1 MSAQRTYLSELRARV
16 SQGRTPSRDARSRRR
31 RPFGI
36 VAAAVL
42 VVAALG
48 AGSAATGDGPDR
60 DTHWVGTWT
69 ASPQPAGAPVQ
80 IDGQTVR
87 QIVHTSLG
95 GDHLRVRVSNAY
107 GSTPLRIGSAHAA
120 LSAGGLSIVEGTD
133 RILRFNGSATI
144 SVPAGALV
152 VSDPVTLDLPALGDL
167 AVSLFLPDQVTATT
181 EHTVAIQ
188 TTYLSVAG
196 DFTGASAFEA
206 TTTQSYYL
214 LSGVEVSTS
223 KRARAV
229 VAIGDSVTVGFGSTP
244 DLNRRWPN
252 LLAERL
258 QSNPSTSHLGVL
270 NAGVIG
276 NRILHDFVGTGGLA
290 RFDRDVL
297 VQPGVGFVIVLQGN
311 ADILIPRLTGN
322 PSEVVTVAQ
331 IIQGHQ
337 QMIDRAHALG
347 LKIFGCTLNPLE
359 GYPFPGF
366 WTTDLEDKR
375 QSVNLWIRTSGAY
388 DGVIDVDR
396 LLSDP
401 GHPSRLLPAY
411 DSGDHVHPNDQG
423 YQVMADAID
432 LSMFREDNQK

>member
-1 MSAQRTYLSELRARV
+1 M
-16 SQGRTPSRDARSRRR
+16 
-31 RPFGI
+31 
-36 VAAAVL
+36 
-42 VVAALG
+42 
-48 AGSAATGDGPDR
+48 
-60 DTHWVGTWT
+60 
-69 ASPQPAGAPVQ
+69 
-80 IDGQTVR
+80 R

-95 GDHLRVRVSNAY
+95 GDRVRVRLSNAY
-107 GSTPLRIGSAHAA
+107 GSTALTIGSAHVA
-120 LSAGGLSIVEGTD
+120 LSAGGLSTVEGTD

-144 SVPAGALV
+144 SIPAGALV

-167 AVSLFLPDQVTATT
+167 AVSLFLPDHVTATT
-181 EHTVAIQ
+181 EHTVAVQ
-188 TTYLSVAG
+188 ATYVSGAG

-206 TTTQSYYL
+206 TTTQSYYF
-214 LSGVEVSTS
+214 LSGVEVSAA
-223 KRARAV
+223 KRARTV

-276 NRILHDFVGTGGLA
+276 NRILHDFVGTGALA

-297 VQPGVGFVIVLQGN
+297 VQPGVGYVIVLQGN

-331 IIQGHQ
+331 IIQGHR
-337 QMIDRAHALG
+337 QMIERAHALG
-347 LKIFGCTLNPLE
+347 LKIFGCTLNPVE

-366 WTTDLEDKR
+366 WTPDLEEQR
-375 QSVNLWIRTSGAY
+375 QSVNRWVRTSRAY
-388 DGVIDVDR
+388 DGVFDFDR
-396 LLSDP
+396 LLRDP
-401 GHPSRLLPAY
+401 SHPSRLLPTY

-423 YQVMADAID
+423 YQAMADAVD
-432 LSMFREDNQK
+432 LSIFREDDQR